1 MSLLLGATKSKSC
14 GIVVVARRER
24 DGIFMATN
32 LQCQRGH
39 SHRAPASTNLFARK
53 VRSKIFQSA
62 CLATMVARCAVA
74 LLAATTAV
82 AADGGVGKCTQDPC
96 VQPKAFDCP
105 MRNMALNYVSDL
117 DVFVARAC
125 ARTSHE
131 TTLALHGQ
139 HGVSSNHRLDV
150 NG

>member
-1 MSLLLGATKSKSC
+1 
-14 GIVVVARRER
+14 
-24 DGIFMATN
+24 
-32 LQCQRGH
+32 
-39 SHRAPASTNLFARK
+39 
-53 VRSKIFQSA
+53 
-62 CLATMVARCAVA
+62 MVARCAVA

-131 TTLALHGQ
+131 TTLHAWAARRVVQ
-139 HGVSSNHRLDV
+139 SQA
-150 NG
+150 